1 MNSLPFPTRQK
12 WQRLISGQQSSGL
25 SVTRFCRRHGVST
38 PSFYAWRKRLA
49 ADGAER
55 FVEVRL
61 AQADGRAAGAAEAG
75 IIEVCLGGARR
86 VMVRPGFDAT
96 TLRQVVDVLEGLA

>member
-1 MNSLPFPTRQK
+1 MRHK

-49 ADGAER
+49 AVGVER
-55 FVEVRL
+55 FVEVHV
-61 AQADGRAAGAAEAG
+61 AQADGRATEPSV
-75 IIEVCLGGARR
+75 IEVCLGGGRR
-86 VMVRPGFDAT
+86 VVVRPGFDAT
-96 TLRQVVDVLEGLA
+96 TLRQVITLLEGMA